1 MTRGPRQR
9 TLKNAIRATGVG
21 LHSGEKVFLTLR
33 PAPVDTGIRFVRTD
47 IDPPVTMRAC
57 VDSVTDTSMATTL
70 GPAGATISTVEHLM
84 SAFAGLGIDNAFVDV
99 SAAELPIMDGSA
111 APFVF
116 LLQSAGVEIQD
127 APKKFIRIR
136 KKVSYSNGDIRAE
149 LKPYDGFR
157 VSYTLIYDHPVFH
170 KHSRTASVEF
180 SSMAFVK
187 EVSRA
192 RTFGFLADFEK
203 LRDMN
208 LARGG
213 SLDNA
218 VVVDDSRILNDDG
231 LRLEDEFVKHKIL
244 DAIGDMYL
252 LGHSLIGEFS
262 GYKSGHA
269 ANNALLRMM
278 QRDQDAW
285 ELVTYDDESQVP
297 ISYNRRQLA
306 QESA

>member
-1 MTRGPRQR
+1 MARGPQQR
-9 TLKNAIRATGVG
+9 TLKNVIRATGVG
-21 LHSGEKVFLTLR
+21 LHSGEKIFLTLR

-47 IDPPVTMRAC
+47 VDPPVTVRAC

-70 GPAGATISTVEHLM
+70 GPSGASISTVEHLM

-99 SAAELPIMDGSA
+99 SAPELPIMDGSA

-116 LLQSAGVEIQD
+116 LLQSAGVEVQG

-136 KKVSYSNGDIRAE
+136 KPVSYSDGDARAE

-157 VSYTLIYDHPVFH
+157 VSYTLIYDHPVFK

-180 SSMAFVK
+180 SSMAYVK

-192 RTFGFLADFEK
+192 RTFGFLADYEK
-203 LRDMN
+203 LRDRN

-213 SLDNA
+213 SLRNA
-218 VVVDDSRILNDDG
+218 VVVDDARILNDDG
-231 LRLEDEFVKHKIL
+231 LRVEDEFVKHKIL

-252 LGHSLIGEFS
+252 LGHNLIGEFS

-269 ANNALLRMM
+269 SNNALLRVL
-278 QRDQDAW
+278 QSDRDAW
-285 ELVTYDDESQVP
+285 EVVTYDDESRVP
-297 ISYNRRQLA
+297 ISYSQVQLA